1 MNQMG
6 RHVVLDAYLAEMPS
20 DAAVLAACEAA
31 IAASGMHVECAVR
44 KDFRPAGLT
53 AVWVLSE
60 SHFTVHT
67 YPEHAYLSVDC
78 YTCGTEGNPDAAIDK
93 LVELLAP
100 VRSARSSMARG
111 SSDQAA

>member
-6 RHVVLDAYLAEMPS
+6 RHVVLDAYLARMPS
-20 DAAVLAACEAA
+20 PSEIVAACESA
-31 IAASGMHVECAVR
+31 IAASGMSVECSVR
-44 KDFRPAGLT
+44 KDFRPAGMT

-67 YPEHAYLSVDC
+67 YPEHAYVSVDC
-78 YTCGTEGNPDAAIDK
+78 YTCGSEGNPDTAIDR

-100 VRSARSSMARG
+100 VRAYRRALTRG
-111 SSDQAA
+111 RAA

>member
-6 RHVVLDAYLAEMPS
+6 HQVVLDAYLARMPS
-20 DAAVLAACEAA
+20 GAEVVAACEAA
-31 IAASGMHVECAVR
+31 IAASGMSVECAVR

-67 YPEHAYLSVDC
+67 YPEHDYLSVDC
-78 YTCGTEGNPDAAIDK
+78 YTCGEEGNPEAAIDR
-93 LVELLAP
+93 LIEILAP
-100 VRSARSSMARG
+100 TRFSRRSLPRG
-111 SSDQAA
+111 GV